1 MPIRL
6 ANYDDLLPA
15 SKVMA
20 AAFEDNDLFDYYMHP
35 KRKDYPEDFYLY
47 FLRQLRIGYVSG
59 PRDKILVAY
68 KTGEDGAG
76 ERITGVAHWIRM
88 TAKSSQ
94 SLYTSTAMRLMHA
107 YNYLESLAY
116 PNRAADPSRLGMLGE
131 SAPYYQHR
139 WTGTRGEVW
148 MLSHLA
154 VDPKSEGQGVGRIL
168 VNWGFDQ
175 AREEGVGCTVISA
188 AGKDGF
194 YRKCGFDVDDGNVNE
209 HTPPDHPLRSI
220 PGGAVYFWE
229 NGIEPKGVKKY
240 GES

>member
-1 MPIRL
+1 MSIRL
-6 ANYDDLLPA
+6 ATYDDLLPA
-15 SKVMA
+15 SKAMA

-47 FLRQLRIGYVSG
+47 FLRQLRIAYVSG

-68 KTGEDGAG
+68 KPGENG
-76 ERITGVAHWIRM
+76 EGEIITGVAHWIRM
-88 TAKSSQ
+88 TANPSK
-94 SLYTSTAMRLMHA
+94 SLYTLASIRLMHA

-116 PNRAADPSRLGMLGE
+116 PNRAADPSRLGLLRE
-131 SAPYYQHR
+131 SAPYFSYR

-154 VDPKSEGQGVGRIL
+154 IDPKFEGQGVGRSL

-175 AREEGVGCTVISA
+175 ARKEAIGCTVISA
-188 AGKDGF
+188 AGKAGF
-194 YRKCGFDVDDGNVNE
+194 YRKCGFDVDDGNVND
-209 HTPPDHPLRSI
+209 HTPPDHPLRRI
-220 PGGAVYFWE
+220 PGGSVHFWD
-229 NGIEPKGVKKY
+229 NGIPPQGVKKY